1 MTAEHL
7 AQVGARLEDIEG
19 FSEFIRAIDGVEVA
33 ALITELTP
41 ERTKVSLRSK
51 GRVSIN
57 DVAKR
62 LGGGGHAF
70 ASGIVMEK
78 PWRQVLELL
87 LPLLEAKLA
96 GHGKSG

>member
-1 MTAEHL
+1 MS
-7 AQVGARLEDIEG
+7 QVGARLEDIEG

-51 GRVSIN
+51 GRVTIN
-57 DVAKR
+57 DVAKQ

-70 ASGIVMEK
+70 ASGIVMEQ
-78 PWRQVLELL
+78 PLRQALELL

-96 GHGKSG
+96 DSRESG